1 MKIASITSYSLRA
14 VVQDQVQQTTSP
26 QPQVVKEEETQKGP
40 TVLFIEDDTLLLK
53 MYKTKF
59 ENEGFRV
66 LTAKD
71 GEEGL
76 SMAKNQNIDLVILDI
91 MMPVLS
97 GLDMLAQYRQDPK
110 GKSVPVIILT
120 NLTREDEMKRAR
132 ELGVKEFIVK
142 ADYTPSEVVRK
153 IKDYLGK

>member
-1 MKIASITSYSLRA
+1 
-14 VVQDQVQQTTSP
+14 
-26 QPQVVKEEETQKGP
+26 
-40 TVLFIEDDTLLLK
+40 

-66 LTAKD
+66 LTAQD

-76 SMAKNQNIDLVILDI
+76 SMAKDQNIDLVILDI
-91 MMPVLS
+91 MMPILS